1 MTLEQTPDISYTC
14 SSPGS
19 LMILGEHSILRH
31 KHGHI
36 LAINKRVKVKLT
48 PNPDNINTQKIIN
61 IKTNNSQIGNFSIS
75 YENLNNTL
83 AHKLPNSFKY
93 VLASI
98 KYILF
103 KNNNINN
110 NNLLNN
116 GFELIIDSE
125 MPHDF
130 GLGSS
135 GAILT
140 AVMGVILFCLGKID
154 MNNINKFKLLK
165 TAKNI
170 AKTLYPNNITQGSG
184 YDYAASIFGGF
195 CDYNI
200 QDLDNIKI
208 TKYNFPFHII
218 LAYAGYKTPTSQVLE
233 LINLAENKNPIF
245 YKSEFEKM
253 HSLVISASKL
263 LIDFKINNKTSNS
276 NLNILNKYLDICEE
290 YQNHLKNIKVTDPN
304 LNIILHNFKKH
315 NIKCKIS
322 GSGLGDCII
331 GLSNNS
337 ISDKL
342 INILQENK
350 NLPSNAIIF
359 TIQAANH
366 GIIFS

>member
-1 MTLEQTPDISYTC
+1 MTLNTTTDIYYTC

-31 KHGHI
+31 KQGHI
-36 LAINKRVKVKLT
+36 LAIDKKVRVKLVPNLDNLT
-48 PNPDNINTQKIIN
+48 TQKIIN
-61 IKTNNSQIGNFSIS
+61 IKTNNSKIGNFNIS
-75 YENLNNTL
+75 YENLNNTP
-83 AHKLPNSFKY
+83 ADQLPSSFKY
-93 VLASI
+93 ALASI

-103 KNNNINN
+103 NNSIN

-116 GFELIIDSE
+116 GFDLIIDSE
-125 MPHDF
+125 IPHDF

-154 MNNINKFKLLK
+154 INDINQLKLLN
-165 TAKNI
+165 TAKKI
-170 AKTLYPNNITQGSG
+170 AETLYPNKIQGSG
-184 YDYAASIFGGF
+184 YDYAASIYGGF

-208 TKYNFPFHII
+208 TKYNFPFNII

-233 LINLAENKNPIF
+233 LINLAENKNPNF
-245 YKSEFEKM
+245 YKSEFKKM
-253 HSLVISASKL
+253 YALILDANKL
-263 LIDFKINNKTSNS
+263 LINFKINNKTSDS
-276 NLNILNKYLDICEE
+276 NLKIFNKYLDICEE

-331 GLSNNS
+331 GLTNNP
-337 ISDKL
+337 ISDEL

-350 NLPSNAIIF
+350 NLPSNAKIF
-359 TIQAANH
+359 KIQASNQ
-366 GIIFS
+366 GLIFS